1 MMRALTCFG
10 RKVQP
15 ILLLLGLGWLM
26 VGCQPTASQSP
37 PKVTVAEVSA
47 PSEPAEVELSNAKVE
62 LVPPEILKFEVEYRF
77 TKGKPTKNYM
87 CELKFPG
94 TENVGRKPMSAWELK
109 DSGRIKGAI
118 EVQSQAVPVQSF
130 EILFSEAEEP
140 QRGYDKISN
149 ILTGQVSGTES
160 AKAP

>member
-1 MMRALTCFG
+1 MIRALTCFR
-10 RKVQP
+10 RKARP
-15 ILLLLGLGWLM
+15 LLLLPGLGWLM
-26 VGCQPTASQSP
+26 VGCQPTASPPP
-37 PKVTVAEVSA
+37 PKATVANVAE
-47 PSEPAEVELSNAKVE
+47 PSDPSEVELSNAKVE

-77 TKGKPTKNYM
+77 IKGKPTKNYM

-109 DSGRIKGAI
+109 DSGWIKGAI
-118 EVQSQAVPVQSF
+118 EMQSQAVPVQSF
-130 EILFSEAEEP
+130 EILLSESEEP